1 MERLDHLEQNPQRD
15 RQRMTL
21 VAPWWQAYLGA
32 LAEGAPYDETL
43 DTFRWLLEE
52 YRISLFAQRL
62 GTDGKVSE
70 KRLAAAWEKTLSGR
84 S

>member
-1 MERLDHLEQNPQRD
+1 MALVEPGWQVYLEALDAG
-15 RQRMTL
+15 
-21 VAPWWQAYLGA
+21 V
-32 LAEGAPYDETL
+32 PYDETL
-43 DTFRWLLEE
+43 DAFRWLLEE

-84 S
+84 